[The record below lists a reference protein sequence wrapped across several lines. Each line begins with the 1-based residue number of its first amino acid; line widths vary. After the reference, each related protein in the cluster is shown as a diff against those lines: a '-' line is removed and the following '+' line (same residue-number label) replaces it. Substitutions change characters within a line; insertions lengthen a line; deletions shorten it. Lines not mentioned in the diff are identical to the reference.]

1 MWGDEASLDAA
12 QRRVDK
18 WESSLAEHAAKA
30 KALSVRLSRLTAA
43 AHTKDRLVAVT
54 VDSSHEDEWWRNHR
68 VCVAQVG
75 RPARHLGL
83 SVRPPPGSP
92 AQTHDDLRRGGR
104 EHREEVVLPAT
115 EVVVM
120 KTYGVQAVREGKFWL
135 LTVPELDVMTQA
147 RRLTEAE
154 EMARDLIATWLDI
167 APESFAVD
175 LDVALP
181 DELSQRRD
189 RARQLREEADRLRDQ
204 AADELRV
211 VVREAHASGMSVRE
225 LAVALGVSH
234 QRAQQ
239 ILAESRGRR
248 LTA

>member
-1 MWGDEASLDAA
+1 
-12 QRRVDK
+12 
-18 WESSLAEHAAKA
+18 
-30 KALSVRLSRLTAA
+30 
-43 AHTKDRLVAVT
+43 
-54 VDSSHEDEWWRNHR
+54 
-68 VCVAQVG
+68 
-75 RPARHLGL
+75 
-83 SVRPPPGSP
+83 
-92 AQTHDDLRRGGR
+92 
-104 EHREEVVLPAT
+104 
-115 EVVVM
+115 M
-120 KTYGVQAVREGKFWL
+120 KTYRVQAVREGKFWL

-154 EMARDLIATWLDI
+154 EMARDLIATWLEV

-181 DELSQRRD
+181 DELTQRRD
-189 RARQLREEADRLRDQ
+189 RARQLRKEADRLRDE

-239 ILAESRGRR
+239 ILAESRGR